1 MGHITEPENEYN
13 ILQQRLNQKVQAN
26 PGSPTLIKILQLL
39 FSPEDAK
46 LAGKLPHKLTPVKT
60 LSKNLDI
67 PVDELNEKLTEM
79 AHRGLV
85 FDMECNGQRYATLPP
100 VVIGFFEFVFM
111 RVRPDIPMKELAHLF
126 EEYFTENDGALAKSI
141 WQGQTQLAR
150 TFVREEALPGE
161 DHSEILDWERA
172 SHIVSSAT
180 AVSVGMCQC
189 HHLAQHHGTACGKPQ
204 EVCLSFNY
212 AAESMVRNGLT
223 RSVTKNEAIG
233 ILGKSKE
240 ANLVQIG
247 DNFQRKV
254 SFICNCCGC
263 CCHMLRGIKT
273 YNMNK
278 SVVSS
283 NWIMEVDESKCK
295 GCGECAKVCPVDAI
309 RIDNRSAEGKKQ
321 KFAIRDE
328 EVCLGC
334 GVCTKICKSGGA
346 TMKPRPQRV
355 LVPETIF
362 DQRVAMAIE
371 RGKLADM
378 LFDDPEKLS
387 HRALGRIMGVMERT
401 SPFKAL
407 MASDSIKSTFLN
419 VLVKGAKI
427 QAGGLA
433 SYLT

>member
-1 MGHITEPENEYN
+1 MGHVTGPVNEYD
-13 ILQQRLNQKVQAN
+13 ILQQRLNQKVQDN
-26 PGSPTLIKILQLL
+26 PGSPTLMKILRIL

-46 LAGKLPHKLTPVKT
+46 LVGKLPHKLTPVKA
-60 LSKNLDI
+60 LSKNFNI
-67 PVDELNEKLTEM
+67 PVAILNEKLTEM

-85 FDMECNGQRYATLPP
+85 FDMECNGQRYVTLPP

-111 RVRPDIPMKELAHLF
+111 RSRPDIPMKELAHLF

-150 TFVREEALPGE
+150 TFVREEALP
-161 DHSEILDWERA
+161 DDNHSEILDWERA

-180 AVSVGMCQC
+180 AISVGMCQC
-189 HHLAQHHGTACGKPQ
+189 HHVAQHHGIACEKPQ

-212 AAESMVRNGLT
+212 AAESMIRNGLT
-223 RSVTKNEAIG
+223 RSVDKNEAMD
-233 ILGKSKE
+233 ILEKSKN

-263 CCHMLRGIKT
+263 CCQMLRGIKT

-283 NWIMEVDESKCK
+283 NWIMEVDYSKCK
-295 GCGECAKVCPVDAI
+295 GCGECVKVCPVDAI
-309 RIDNRSAEGKKQ
+309 TIDQRVTEGKK
-321 KFAIRDE
+321 KKITIRDE

-334 GVCTKICKSGGA
+334 GVCAKTCKSGGA

-378 LFDDPEKLS
+378 LFDDPEQLT
-387 HRALGRIMGVMERT
+387 HRALGRIIGVMEKT

-407 MASDSIKSTFLN
+407 MASDSIKSSFLN

-427 QAGGLA
+427 QAGR
-433 SYLT
+433 LTEVLT